1 MKKRFTTPEYIPAG
15 RCDTLHRSDGCAG
28 SISACHGAITT
39 FACCCTVIPYHIAPY
54 VIAQFFQPR
63 VLTAIVAVYGGV
75 LVGKLVGLQSTS

>member
-1 MKKRFTTPEYIPAG
+1 MI
-15 RCDTLHRSDGCAG
+15 L
-28 SISACHGAITT
+28 
-39 FACCCTVIPYHIAPY
+39 CTGVMVVLVRYLLAMMLSQLSLAAALSYPTIPY